1 MTALVLFLSIFVLLF
16 MGVPIAISIGVS
28 SFLAMYFTTTLPMEI
43 IVQKAFSS
51 LDSFPLLAIP
61 FFILAGVL
69 MGKGGV
75 SRRLLELAMVLVGW
89 MVGGLALVTVVA
101 CMFFASISGSGPA
114 TVAAMGSF
122 MIPQMKE
129 KGYEEGFAGA
139 ITATAGSIGVIIP
152 PSIPFVIFGVIGGV
166 SVGSMFLA
174 GILPGLLFGLGL
186 MITSYIISKKKGYEP
201 DTSVSFSFKDLL
213 IKLNEAKWALLIPVI
228 ILGGIY
234 GGIFSPTE
242 AAVVAVVYAII
253 VGVFIYRELSMSD
266 LYECFRE
273 TVTLNAITMIVISLA
288 IMMSYI
294 MTSEQIPAL
303 VGEQL
308 TNISENPII
317 ILLIINL
324 ILLIVGMFFDTIS
337 AITVLTPIL
346 LPIAQSIGVDPVHFG
361 VIMVAN
367 LAIGFVTPPLGAN
380 LYVASSVSGVKIEKI
395 VSSSLV
401 LILSMIITLLLI
413 TFIPGLSLWLPTLT
427 D

>member
-1 MTALVLFLSIFVLLF
+1 
-16 MGVPIAISIGVS
+16 
-28 SFLAMYFTTTLPMEI
+28 
-43 IVQKAFSS
+43 
-51 LDSFPLLAIP
+51 
-61 FFILAGVL
+61 
-69 MGKGGV
+69 
-75 SRRLLELAMVLVGW
+75 
-89 MVGGLALVTVVA
+89 
-101 CMFFASISGSGPA
+101 
-114 TVAAMGSF
+114 
-122 MIPQMKE
+122 
-129 KGYEEGFAGA
+129 
-139 ITATAGSIGVIIP
+139 
-152 PSIPFVIFGVIGGV
+152 
-166 SVGSMFLA
+166 
-174 GILPGLLFGLGL
+174 
-186 MITSYIISKKKGYEP
+186 EP

-273 TVTLNAITMIVISLA
+273 TVTLNAINMIVISLA

-337 AITVLTPIL
+337 AI
-346 LPIAQSIGVDPVHFG
+346 
-361 VIMVAN
+361 
-367 LAIGFVTPPLGAN
+367 
-380 LYVASSVSGVKIEKI
+380 
-395 VSSSLV
+395 
-401 LILSMIITLLLI
+401 
-413 TFIPGLSLWLPTLT
+413 
-427 D
+427 

>member
-1 MTALVLFLSIFVLLF
+1 
-16 MGVPIAISIGVS
+16 
-28 SFLAMYFTTTLPMEI
+28 
-43 IVQKAFSS
+43 
-51 LDSFPLLAIP
+51 
-61 FFILAGVL
+61 
-69 MGKGGV
+69 
-75 SRRLLELAMVLVGW
+75 
-89 MVGGLALVTVVA
+89 
-101 CMFFASISGSGPA
+101 
-114 TVAAMGSF
+114 
-122 MIPQMKE
+122 
-129 KGYEEGFAGA
+129 
-139 ITATAGSIGVIIP
+139 
-152 PSIPFVIFGVIGGV
+152 
-166 SVGSMFLA
+166 
-174 GILPGLLFGLGL
+174 
-186 MITSYIISKKKGYEP
+186 
-201 DTSVSFSFKDLL
+201 
-213 IKLNEAKWALLIPVI
+213 
-228 ILGGIY
+228 
-234 GGIFSPTE
+234 SPTE

-317 ILLIINL
+317 ILLFYDF
-324 ILLIVGMFFDTIS
+324 ILLIGGIFFDTLS
-337 AITVLTPIL
+337 AITVLPPIL

-413 TFIPGLSLWLPTLT
+413 TFIPGLSL
-427 D
+427 